1 MKKMVMLWTKVV
13 VVVVEMDAM
22 KMDLLMESQG

>member
-13 VVVVEMDAM
+13 VVEMDAL
-22 KMDLLMESQG
+22 KMDLLMETQG

>member
-1 MKKMVMLWTKVV
+1 MKKMVMLWTVVV